1 MKIYVDAHAGRN
13 GNGSREMPFK
23 HINDAAQAARPGDE
37 VLVAPGVY
45 REYVNPRTP
54 GRKRRGLPTAAPN
67 RWGR

>member
-37 VLVAPGVY
+37 VWL
-45 REYVNPRTP
+45 
-54 GRKRRGLPTAAPN
+54 RRGYTAN
-67 RWGR
+67 M